1 MTSDVTVN
9 GIAALR
15 GDICE
20 PFRGPWLA
28 EVELLSEG
36 VDQPLVGSVVLQILG
51 EEFRGAI
58 VADPTDSEK
67 RMSGVSGGFVMA
79 RIVAGAGGLETPL
92 APFEWSQGAVVQQ
105 VLTNILGAGGEIQSP
120 EIAPDILA
128 RALPQW
134 SYVQGT
140 VRSALDSLCEY
151 LGVTW
156 RIRRDGLVWIGV
168 PEPTP
173 APAPDYIIIDAAPE
187 TATVGWSLN
196 EMSVQ
201 VDDIIDGLTIRKLL
215 WVFDSDSLRAVVT
228 YAPGPA
234 AALFELITIWS
245 KRMSLDYLRA
255 VPGRIST
262 QNGDG
267 TVQLQPDDS
276 RVSPLKRV
284 GIRLGLPD
292 SEIQVNPSSRA
303 VATWENGAPAG
314 PVLQSFGQSTATK
327 IRIGVSQ
334 NPQPTILGTL
344 FRTKQAQMDSDAAS
358 ACINSAISFVAAGT
372 AFTSIADPMQAA
384 DFNAARPF
392 FVALAAAM
400 NGLALTTGAAPGGLA
415 KAFLDFEAAAAVP
428 ANNNY
433 LTRILE
439 AG

>member
-9 GIAALR
+9 SIAALR

-36 VDQPLVGSVVLQILG
+36 VDQPLVGAVVLQILG
-51 EEFRGAI
+51 QEFRGAI

-67 RMSGVSGGFVMA
+67 RMSGDSGGFVMA

-92 APFEWSQGAVVQQ
+92 DAFEWSQGAVVQQ
-105 VLTNILGAGGEIQSP
+105 VLTAILGAGGETQSP
-120 EIAPDILA
+120 DIAPDILA
-128 RALPQW
+128 RVLPQW
-134 SYVQGT
+134 SYMQGT

-156 RIRRDGLVWIGV
+156 RIRRDGLVWLGV
-168 PEPTP
+168 P
-173 APAPDYIIIDAAPE
+173 APAPVTPPDYIIIDAAPE

-196 EMSVQ
+196 EMSVH
-201 VDDIIDGLTIRKLL
+201 VDDVIDGLTIRKLL
-215 WVFDSDSLRAVVT
+215 WVFESGSLRAVVT

-245 KRMSLDYLRA
+245 KRMSLDFLRA
-255 VPGRIST
+255 VPGRIAT
-262 QNGDG
+262 QNGDN

-276 RVSPLKRV
+276 RFSPMKRV

-292 SEIQVNPSSRA
+292 SAIQVNASSRA

-327 IRIGVSQ
+327 IRVGVSQ
-334 NPQPTILGTL
+334 NPQPTILGTI
-344 FRTKQAQMDSDAAS
+344 FRSKQAQMNADAAT
-358 ACINSAISFVAAGT
+358 ACITSAVQFALGGA
-372 AFTSIADPMQAA
+372 AFTSIADPMQSA

-392 FVALAAAM
+392 FTALAGVM
-400 NGLALTTGAAPGGLA
+400 NAIALSTGAAPGGLA
-415 KAFLDFEAAAAVP
+415 KAFLDFETAAAS
-428 ANNNY
+428 NNNY
-433 LTRILE
+433 LTRIFE